1 MEDLRLVGVSD
12 DGSRLVLESG
22 GGDRYEIPL
31 DERLHAA
38 LRGDRARLGQLQIA
52 IEGQLRPREIQARIR
67 SGETAEEIAAQA
79 GLPVEKVRR
88 YEGPIL
94 LERTVIAQNAQ
105 TVGVRRVTDSVTT
118 PLGVLV
124 RTRLEGH
131 QVDEDSL
138 DWDSWLHADGR
149 WLVRL
154 VYRAN
159 GQERSATWLY
169 DAGRRTVEPAD
180 DEARWL
186 TDEERATAQPPQRSR
201 GPRLAAVPAEEPD
214 PEVGR
219 HDTVPL
225 TQPQRPRAV
234 PDAPPDVED
243 HAPEVGAAAD
253 TTAGGDTAETA
264 ETADSVDTAD
274 TDTGGA
280 DVGDV
285 PEPAP
290 PVRPA
295 ARANPRGRGGGKRA
309 AVPSWDEILFG
320 GPKRDSD

>member
-22 GGDRYEIPL
+22 GGDRYEVPL

-52 IEGQLRPREIQARIR
+52 IEGQLRPREIQTRIR

-79 GLPVEKVRR
+79 GLPVDKVRR

-94 LERTVIAQNAQ
+94 LERTVIAQDAQ
-105 TVGVRRVTDSVTT
+105 AVGVRRVTDSVTT

-131 QVDEDSL
+131 QVDEESL

-186 TDEERATAQPPQRSR
+186 TDEERATAQPPQRAR

-225 TQPQRPRAV
+225 TKPQRPRAV
-234 PDAPPDVED
+234 PDTLPDVEHVD
-243 HAPEVGAAAD
+243 DAPEVGVTDETEPPSSAD
-253 TTAGGDTAETA
+253 DA
-264 ETADSVDTAD
+264 DTAD
-274 TDTGGA
+274 VA
-280 DVGDV
+280 EV

-295 ARANPRGRGGGKRA
+295 TRANPRGRGGGKRA